1 MPPDHRPTRAPGDSE
16 EATRARR
23 RRALEEPLE
32 FSVLETDPG
41 VILRVRNPLHG
52 TQYRLY
58 LPAYPR
64 LDVALCTCPDFA
76 RRGLGTCK
84 HLEGAARWIAEHP
97 RLDPVPRSTGERPG
111 ELWARIDRR
120 REAVGPDRLS
130 GRALRQVGAAL
141 YDEPEARRGRP
152 PRGAEPAV

>member
-1 MPPDHRPTRAPGDSE
+1 MPADRRPTRTPDDSE

-32 FSVLETDPG
+32 YSVLETDPV
-41 VILRVRNPLHG
+41 VIARVRNPLHG

-64 LDVALCTCPDFA
+64 LDLALCTCPDFA

-84 HLEGAARWIAEHP
+84 HLEGAARWIADHP
-97 RLDPVPRSTGERPG
+97 RLEPVPRPALERPRD
-111 ELWARIDRR
+111 LWSRIDRR
-120 REAVGPDRLS
+120 REALRPGQLS
-130 GRALRQVGAAL
+130 GAAL
-141 YDEPEARRGRP
+141 RRVGAVLWEETGSRRGRP
-152 PRGAEPAV
+152 VR